1 MHWPYIAKIA
11 DLQIKLATVIHSQ
24 WYMGGILTQLITQRR
39 IEMNDNLSTAVRVWE
54 ELVVEVALKVK
65 GWERM

>member
-1 MHWPYIAKIA
+1 
-11 DLQIKLATVIHSQ
+11 
-24 WYMGGILTQLITQRR
+24 MGGILTQLITQRR